1 MDGWMDGWM
10 DGCDVRNPRINST
23 RDAWKIG
30 YPIRQPKPLSL
41 NLYSFWLFVC
51 ACEPFFSTA
60 FSPTRPAARRLRMIR
75 HPPSSIASAVLP
87 TANGNQS
94 QIWGQRAEWP
104 EALFPCIQRL
114 DLITEHCAR
123 PRGPCER
130 ANAVP
135 SDRVL
140 GGGLCARCLGHGV
153 LCGSTRGPSP
163 SGYAQVETATAGC
176 LCHSDRQSL
185 CPRLHHDV
193 RCPGGFA
200 SPLPCSPSPPASSY
214 AHELR
219 VQVVAPLLNFKQAS
233 RVYACAQRA
242 FLFDPMGA
250 IRPATLSTMRPFAC

>member
-1 MDGWMDGWM
+1 MDGWARWMDGWMDGWM
-10 DGCDVRNPRINST
+10 CAIPASIVQGT
-23 RDAWKIG
+23 RGRMVIQFGNQAFVA
-30 YPIRQPKPLSL
+30 KPLL
-41 NLYSFWLFVC
+41 LLAFRVRMRAL
-51 ACEPFFSTA
+51 FSTA

-176 LCHSDRQSL
+176 FCHPDRQSL
-185 CPRLHHDV
+185 CPVPDCIMTSAVPEDSQALCRA
-193 RCPGGFA
+193 R
-200 SPLPCSPSPPASSY
+200 
-214 AHELR
+214 R
-219 VQVVAPLLNFKQAS
+219 VP
-233 RVYACAQRA
+233 
-242 FLFDPMGA
+242 
-250 IRPATLSTMRPFAC
+250 RPRHMPTS